1 MSSSICIRSSGL
13 FVAVSILSAA
23 PAWADPFSFSTGNV
37 TNQIAVASRPSSAG
51 KTEIEAADDFV
62 TTQQTTITGA
72 SFTGLLVG
80 LPNAGLPT
88 IGEVVIEMYRVFP
101 LDSNTARTPN
111 VPTRT
116 NSPSDIAF
124 SSRDSATAGELSFAT
139 SVLSTTFTTL
149 NSVQPGGIHPK
160 PTQTTGGNGSLTGS
174 EVQFNITFTNPFVLP
189 ADHFFFIPQVKV
201 TGGDF
206 YWLSGTRP
214 IVAPGTPFAPDLQSW
229 IRDADLDPD
238 WLRVGTDIIGA
249 GTFNQAFTLSG
260 SVAAV
265 PEPESWALML
275 AGLAGISA
283 FARRARPGAR
293 GTQRMRLLRGASV

>member
-1 MSSSICIRSSGL
+1 MSSFIRSSVL
-13 FVAVSILSAA
+13 FAAVSMLSAA
-23 PAWADPFSFSTGNV
+23 PAWADPFNFSTGSV

-80 LPNAGLPT
+80 LPGAGLPT
-88 IGEVVIEMYRVFP
+88 IGEVVVEMYRVFP
-101 LDSNTARTPN
+101 FDSNTVRIPN

-116 NSPSDIAF
+116 NSPSDVAF

-139 SVLSTTFTTL
+139 SVLSATFTAL
-149 NSVQPGGIHPK
+149 NSVQPGGIHPM
-160 PTQTTGGNGSLTGS
+160 PGQTTGGNGPLTGT

-189 ADHFFFIPQVKV
+189 ADHFFFIPQVQV
-201 TGGDF
+201 TGGEF

-229 IRDADLDPD
+229 TRDNALDPD
-238 WLRVGTDIIGA
+238 WLRVGTDIVGA
-249 GTFNQAFTLSG
+249 GTFNQAFTLAG
-260 SVAAV
+260 TVAAV
-265 PEPESWALML
+265 PEPESLALML
-275 AGLAGISA
+275 AGLACVAA
-283 FARRARPGAR
+283 FARRARPVAK
-293 GTQRMRLLRGASV
+293 GTQGG